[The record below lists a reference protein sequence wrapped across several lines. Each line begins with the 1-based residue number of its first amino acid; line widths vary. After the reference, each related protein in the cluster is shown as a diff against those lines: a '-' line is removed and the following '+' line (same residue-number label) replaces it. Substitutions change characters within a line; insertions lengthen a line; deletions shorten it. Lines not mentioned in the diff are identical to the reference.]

1 VRLQVGWMTIFA
13 AAIFVWS
20 DAAQAQGPATR
31 DGLVPEKGP
40 RTLLDALQ
48 GSGLASNQHSSEDED
63 RLEPDRPHF
72 PEATTAAGKGR
83 VILESGYTFN
93 SNGSAFS
100 SHGLPE
106 ALLRIGMFSDW
117 FEFRV
122 GQSFLHQRQLI
133 SGVTSTASGFQ
144 DLYLGAKLALVDQHG
159 WLPAV
164 ALIPQMT
171 VPTGARAVTAGRALP
186 GLNTDFSWNIVKD
199 FFSVEVLIAANRVPD
214 QSGGSRLELGTG
226 LTGSFELTKKLEA
239 FIEWNA
245 FYPTGGAGPAPPRHY
260 LVGGLVYFISPNL
273 AVDARVGAGL
283 NHNSNDFLA
292 GIGFAIR
299 R

>member
-1 VRLQVGWMTIFA
+1 LQVSFVTMFA

-20 DAAQAQGPATR
+20 DAAQAQTSATR
-31 DGLVPEKGP
+31 DGAESEKGP

-48 GSGLASNQHSSEDED
+48 GSRTSKEHPSEDED

-72 PEATTAAGKGR
+72 PEASTTAGNGR

-93 SNGSAFS
+93 SKGSAFAS
-100 SHGLPE
+100 QTFPE
-106 ALLRIGMFSDW
+106 TLLRIGMFTDW

-122 GQSFLHQRQLI
+122 GQSFLHQRQLL
-133 SGVTSTASGFQ
+133 SGVTSTANGFQ
-144 DLYLGAKLALVDQHG
+144 DLYLGAKIALMEQHG

-164 ALIPQMT
+164 ALIPQTT
-171 VPTGARAVTAGRALP
+171 VPTGARAVTAGRTLP
-186 GLNTDFSWNIVKD
+186 GLNTDFSWEIVKD
-199 FFSVEVLIAANRVPD
+199 FFGIELLIATNRVAVD
-214 QSGGSRLELGTG
+214 GGGSRLELGTG
-226 LTGSFELTKKLEA
+226 LTGTFQLTKKLEG

-245 FYPTGGAGPAPPRHY
+245 FYPAGSIGPAPPRHY
-260 LVGGLVYFISPNL
+260 VVGGLVYFISPNL
-273 AVDARVGAGL
+273 AVDARIGAGL
-283 NHNSNDFLA
+283 NHSSNDFLA